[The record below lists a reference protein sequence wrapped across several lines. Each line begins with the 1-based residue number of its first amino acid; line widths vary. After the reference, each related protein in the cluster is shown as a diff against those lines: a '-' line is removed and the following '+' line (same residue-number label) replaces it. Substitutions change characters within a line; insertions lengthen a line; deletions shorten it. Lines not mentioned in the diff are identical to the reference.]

1 MERAFDSGVGEYTV
15 RIDYR
20 DGCGAQATNC
30 TVRVNQRGR
39 QPDVRGNADRGR
51 PRRRHGDR
59 LLRTVG
65 PAPRHGGRRL
75 VSRSGRSK

>member
-30 TVRVNQRGR
+30 AVRVNQ
-39 QPDVRGNADRGR
+39 
-51 PRRRHGDR
+51 PR
-59 LLRTVG
+59 
-65 PAPRHGGRRL
+65 AAA
-75 VSRSGRSK
+75 GRSREP

>member
-1 MERAFDSGVGEYTV
+1 MSAAPNPQDGDWTMERAFDSGVGEYTV

-30 TVRVNQRGR
+30 AVRVNQRGR
-39 QPDVRGNADRGR
+39 QPDVRGNPDRFRQRGR

-59 LLRTVG
+59 LL
-65 PAPRHGGRRL
+65 
-75 VSRSGRSK
+75 